1 MEYAVLS
8 IWMEYAWFHSIS
20 NAIQNWFEESACLC
34 ELPFGQDV
42 IMSLPDP
49 LDSHGRGE
57 EAICDAE
64 DGKNDDENQ
73 HQGKARL

>member
-1 MEYAVLS
+1 
-8 IWMEYAWFHSIS
+8 
-20 NAIQNWFEESACLC
+20 
-34 ELPFGQDV
+34 
-42 IMSLPDP
+42 MSLPDP